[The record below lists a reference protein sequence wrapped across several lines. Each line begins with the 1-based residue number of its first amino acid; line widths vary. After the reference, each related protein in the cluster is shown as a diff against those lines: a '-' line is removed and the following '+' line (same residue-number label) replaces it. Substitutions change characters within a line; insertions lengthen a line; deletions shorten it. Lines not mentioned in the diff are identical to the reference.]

1 MTKRL
6 FNRGFNIPK
15 KGNKYKN
22 EKVEFDG
29 IKFDS
34 KRERDRYM
42 VLKDAERRGV
52 ISELK
57 CQPKFT
63 LIPAQYHE
71 EEKQLKT
78 KVKMVKKC
86 DFLAIT
92 YTGDFQYVKDGKV
105 VVEDIKINPKVI
117 PKEFKIKE
125 KMMYYFHKIRI
136 RRVYKPN
143 EEI

>member
-1 MTKRL
+1 MAKRL

-71 EEKQLKT
+71 EAKQLKT

-105 VVEDIKINPKVI
+105 VVEDVKGMVTPEYKL
-117 PKEFKIKE
+117 KE
-125 KMMYYFHKIRI
+125 KMMAYFHHIII
-136 RRVYKPN
+136 RRIKKPN
-143 EEI
+143 ESI

>member
-1 MTKRL
+1 MAKRL
-6 FNRGFNIPK
+6 FNRGFIVPK

-71 EEKQLKT
+71 EAKQLKT

-105 VVEDIKINPKVI
+105 VVEDVKGMVTPEYKL
-117 PKEFKIKE
+117 KE
-125 KMMYYFHKIRI
+125 KMMLFFHKIRI
-136 RRVYKPN
+136 RRVYKPT

>member
-1 MTKRL
+1 MAKRL
-6 FNRGFNIPK
+6 FNRGFVAPK

-71 EEKQLKT
+71 EAKQLKT

-105 VVEDIKINPKVI
+105 VVEDVKGMVTPEYKL
-117 PKEFKIKE
+117 KE
-125 KMMYYFHKIRI
+125 KMMAYFHHIII
-136 RRVYKPN
+136 RRIKKPN
-143 EEI
+143 EAI

>member
-1 MTKRL
+1 MAKRL
-6 FNRGFNIPK
+6 FNRGFIVPK

-71 EEKQLKT
+71 EAKQLKT

-105 VVEDIKINPKVI
+105 VVEDVKGMVTPEYKL
-117 PKEFKIKE
+117 KE
-125 KMMYYFHKIRI
+125 KMMAYFHHIII
-136 RRVYKPN
+136 RRIKKPS

>member
-1 MTKRL
+1 MIMAKRL
-6 FNRGFNIPK
+6 FNRGFVAPK

-63 LIPAQYHE
+63 LIPAQCTRM
-71 EEKQLKT
+71 L
-78 KVKMVKKC
+78 
-86 DFLAIT
+86 
-92 YTGDFQYVKDGKV
+92 
-105 VVEDIKINPKVI
+105 
-117 PKEFKIKE
+117 
-125 KMMYYFHKIRI
+125 
-136 RRVYKPN
+136 
-143 EEI
+143 